1 MSTTNPN
8 EDRLKKLLRNSMNPT
23 PQAPTHTTPQSH
35 VEVNMGGYISPVANI
50 KVVGVGGGGS
60 NAVDRMIDS

>member
-8 EDRLKKLLRNSMNPT
+8 EDRLKKLLRNSMNPA
-23 PQAPTHTTPQSH
+23 PQTPTHPAQSH